1 MVHEL
6 KYDEANDVAV
16 LVFKSHILLKDIDAI
31 FAELKVLLE
40 GRPFRQLIIFMD
52 AAYNIENR
60 ETREAL
66 TREAIN
72 LEVNEVGL
80 IGLSAA
86 VRMIAR
92 VILKTGAVK
101 LKGEFFKSYEEAVKW
116 LISKRK

>member
-6 KYDEANDVAV
+6 KYDEENGIAV
-16 LVFKSHILLKDIDAI
+16 LTFKSHILLNDIESI
-31 FAELKVLLE
+31 FSKLNELLE
-40 GRPFRQLIIFMD
+40 GKPNRQLIVVMS
-52 AAYNIENR
+52 AEYNIENR

-66 TREAIN
+66 TNEAIKLN
-72 LEVNEVGL
+72 VNEVAL

-86 VRMIAR
+86 VRMIAK

-116 LISKRK
+116 LKSKRK